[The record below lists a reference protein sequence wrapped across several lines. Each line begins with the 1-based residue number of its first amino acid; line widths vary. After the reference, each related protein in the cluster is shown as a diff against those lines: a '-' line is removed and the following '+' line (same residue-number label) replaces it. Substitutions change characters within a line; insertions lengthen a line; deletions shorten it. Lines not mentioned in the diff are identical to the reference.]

1 MLRRATLHDIELP
14 RPATSAYPLMPQR
27 IEGVDYFSMAEVIL
41 ATGVCRQTVWRWR
54 KAGRIPQGR
63 LFRERQILYTE
74 SEFRAIC
81 EFASRVEPVEGE
93 APEQLRLFGL
103 GQR

>member
-1 MLRRATLHDIELP
+1 
-14 RPATSAYPLMPQR
+14 MPQR